1 MVGLNTKIYVDK
13 FEGDDF
19 REVRIGEKVVKVPNK
34 FKGME
39 IQSQKAIVKYPTY
52 GSTLMVGDIIYCH
65 HFLNDESAKKKLD
78 GVVCYELD
86 IEEIYCRV
94 KDGEIEMLGEWLL
107 IEPIIKKGIIVD
119 QKEVNVGILRYG
131 SEKYIGEKIAFEKN
145 SDYEL
150 EVEGKKYY
158 RVRKSELLG
167 VYYS

>member
-1 MVGLNTKIYVDK
+1 MVGLNTKIYLDK

-19 REVRIGEKVVKVPNK
+19 REVNVGGKIIRVPNK

-52 GSTLMVGDIIYCH
+52 GSKLMVGDIVYCH
-65 HFLNDESAKKKLD
+65 HFLNDESAKKKID
-78 GVVCYELD
+78 NVVCYEMD
-86 IEEIYCRV
+86 IEEIYCRI
-94 KDGEIEMLGEWLL
+94 KDGEIDMLGEWLL
-107 IEPIIKKGIIVD
+107 IEPIEKKGIIVN
-119 QKEVNVGILRYG
+119 QKEVNVGILRFG
-131 SEKYIGEKIAFEKN
+131 CEDFIGDKVAFEKN

-167 VYYS
+167 VYY